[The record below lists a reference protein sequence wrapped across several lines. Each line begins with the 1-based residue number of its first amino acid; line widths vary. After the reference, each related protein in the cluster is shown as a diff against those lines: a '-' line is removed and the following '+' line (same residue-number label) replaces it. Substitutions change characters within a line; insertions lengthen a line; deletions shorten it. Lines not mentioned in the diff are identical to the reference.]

1 MSAPGSVRV
10 IQRRYAAGERIVMV
24 TAYDH
29 PTARLAHEA
38 GVDVILVGDSLGNVV
53 LGLDSTLPV
62 TLEDMIRHTAAVVR
76 GAATTPVVA
85 DMPFMSY
92 QPSVERAVLSA
103 GRLLAETGA
112 QAVKLEGGVAIA
124 PTIARLTELG
134 IPVVGHVGYTPQSVL
149 TLGQGRV
156 QGRDESGARR
166 LMADARA
173 VAEAGALAMVLE
185 LVPSDL
191 AAAVTAEVGVAT
203 IGIGAGPGC
212 SGQVLVL
219 HDLLGMGGGR
229 TLRFVKQYASVGE
242 VIREAVAR
250 YAADVR
256 EGRFP
261 GPEHS
266 FPGTL
271 PD

>member
-1 MSAPGSVRV
+1 MSAPAGLRV
-10 IQRRYAAGERIVMV
+10 IQRRHAAGEPIVMV

-53 LGLDSTLPV
+53 LGLESTLPV
-62 TLEDMIRHTAAVVR
+62 TVPDMIRHGAAVVR
-76 GAATTPVVA
+76 GAGNTPVVV

-92 QPSVERAVLSA
+92 QPSMERAVLNA

-112 QAVKLEGGVAIA
+112 QAVKLEGGVAMA
-124 PTIARLTELG
+124 ATIARLTALG
-134 IPVVGHVGYTPQSVL
+134 IPVMGHVGYTPQSVL
-149 TLGQGRV
+149 SLGHGRV

-166 LMADARA
+166 LMEDARA
-173 VAEAGALAMVLE
+173 VADAGAMAIVLE

-191 AAAVTAEVGVAT
+191 AAAVTAQVGVAT

-219 HDLLGMGGGR
+219 HDVVGLTSGR
-229 TLRFVKQYASVGE
+229 TLRFVKQYAQVGDA
-242 VIREAVAR
+242 IRDAIGQ
-250 YAADVR
+250 YCADVR

-266 FPGTL
+266 FAGTG